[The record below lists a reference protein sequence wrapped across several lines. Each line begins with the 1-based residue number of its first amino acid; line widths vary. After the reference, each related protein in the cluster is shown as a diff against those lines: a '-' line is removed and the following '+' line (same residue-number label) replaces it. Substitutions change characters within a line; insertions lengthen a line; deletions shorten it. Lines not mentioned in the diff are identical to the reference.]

1 MITIRN
7 LIVIVLLSFVFSL
20 ECFADTAVFN
30 CKFDKEMFR
39 QWEAY
44 GTGTQIELT
53 NDAIRG
59 KGVLSAVFDDTSS
72 VEWCNSGAKVR
83 FDKGISW
90 KNFKYVYCHYK
101 VNPSITSL
109 GFLLHDSSGS
119 WWLAFQARDLV
130 TDNWQFA
137 GVQATQFKFGYND
150 NPAITAGNK
159 NALIVEMIVYAGT
172 AAVNTGT
179 KYTFMLDDVVLGN
192 SLPGRSESPDS
203 QLSISKPFSLQ
214 WKNTCINSNGYMV
227 VDGKPFFPL
236 GLYSCVGIDQAS
248 GNFPI
253 CNYTGSTD
261 DKTNLSRFKAIKNAG
276 FNLLQTYTMNLYG
289 QRVSGPS
296 WDGSERQQFPE
307 EDYETTHSLYR
318 KGMLKFLD
326 YAQSAGLKVMAGAY
340 SSYSIN
346 KPLPL
351 IDPERAWASRKMVL
365 RDNIAALKNH
375 PALLLWYLID
385 EPGSVNMPVED
396 ITLAYRYI
404 KSLDQ
409 QHPLY
414 IASADSRGD
423 VQYMKSADIYAP
435 DSYPLAFDKPLISEP
450 EKLDI
455 TAKHQTGNPSK
466 PYLWQIVQICQ
477 WIKDKPLPTAEQIR
491 LMTLLALTRD
501 VKGLMFYE
509 HKNYPE
515 KEPEQWKRISLALHS
530 LQTMIPD
537 ILASNQIVH
546 NYQVSNPRI
555 QTIMRKI
562 NTKSG
567 HYYLLIAVNPVQ
579 DSQLNPL
586 DMGQIKFDL
595 TKLQMPKKSVVTV
608 LDEDRSGNLKLGS
621 YRQLPL
627 VNNRN
632 SCSFVDNFDKWRAH
646 VYRIGPM

>member
-1 MITIRN
+1 MTIIR
-7 LIVIVLLSFVFSL
+7 LLVSIFMLSLTISVPCICSIPFSSN
-20 ECFADTAVFN
+20 FN
-30 CKFDKEMFR
+30 KLGLK

-44 GTGTQIELT
+44 GSGTKIELT
-53 NDAIRG
+53 NDHERG
-59 KGVLSAVFDDTSS
+59 KNVLVATFDDTSTA
-72 VEWCNSGAKVR
+72 VWCNKGATVK

-90 KNFKYVYCHYK
+90 KDFKYVYCQYK
-101 VNPSITSL
+101 TSPSITSL

-119 WWLAFQARDLV
+119 WWLAFQARDLA
-130 TDNWQFA
+130 TGKWQFA
-137 GVQATQFKFGYND
+137 GVQATQFKFGYNE
-150 NPAITAGNK
+150 NPAITIGGKSAP
-159 NALIVEMIVYAGT
+159 IVEMIVYAGT
-172 AAVNTGT
+172 TAVNTGT

-192 SLPGRSESPDS
+192 SLPGRTENLDS
-203 QLSISKPFSLQ
+203 QLSISKLFPLQ
-214 WKNTCINSNGYMV
+214 WKNTSINKDGHML

-236 GLYSCVGIDQAS
+236 GLYSCFGIDQAS

-253 CNYTGSTD
+253 CNYTGPTD
-261 DKTNLSRFKAIKNAG
+261 DKTNRSRFKAIKDAG

-289 QRVSGPS
+289 QKVSGPS

-307 EDYETTHSLYR
+307 EDSETTHALYR
-318 KGMLKFLD
+318 EGMLKFLD

-351 IDPERAWASRKMVL
+351 IEPENAWAGRKLVL
-365 RDNIAALKNH
+365 RDNIAALKDH
-375 PALLLWYLID
+375 PAMLLWYLID

-404 KSLDQ
+404 KNLDQ
-409 QHPLY
+409 KHPLY
-414 IASADSRGD
+414 IASADSNGD
-423 VQYMKSADIYAP
+423 VQYMKAVDIYAP

-455 TAKHQTGNPSK
+455 TAKHQTSNPAK

-491 LMTLLALTRD
+491 LMSLLALTRD

-515 KEPEQWKRISLALHS
+515 KEPEQWKRIALAIHS
-530 LQTMIPD
+530 LHTVIPD
-537 ILASNQIVH
+537 ILASNIIEHKYRISDQ
-546 NYQVSNPRI
+546 RI

-567 HYYLLIAVNPVQ
+567 YHYQLIAVNPVQ
-579 DSQLNPL
+579 DSQLNPV
-586 DMGQIKFDL
+586 DMGLIKFDL
-595 TKLQMPKKSVVTV
+595 SKLQIPQNSVVTV
-608 LDEDRSGNLKLGS
+608 LDEDGLGNLKLGS
-621 YRQLPL
+621 HRKLPIVKNGKSYL
-627 VNNRN
+627 
-632 SCSFVDNFDKWRAH
+632 FVDGFGKWGAH
-646 VYRIGPM
+646 VYRIGPR